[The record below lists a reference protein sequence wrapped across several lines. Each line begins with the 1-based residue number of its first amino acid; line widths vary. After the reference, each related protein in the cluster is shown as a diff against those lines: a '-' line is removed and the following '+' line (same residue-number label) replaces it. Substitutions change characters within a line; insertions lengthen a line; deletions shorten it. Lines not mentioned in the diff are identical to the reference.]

1 MKTPTTGQIKVI
13 GGSGQT
19 AQILRSGGAGSLTQA
34 GVTTTTTQGGMS
46 GIAALAAAAAATQK
60 ISTTTAAAASPATLK
75 VVQPT
80 TLVTPQGVKV
90 QTTVAA
96 GQTVRLISPS
106 GQVLLYNQIFKL

>member
-1 MKTPTTGQIKVI
+1 MKTPGTGQIKVI

-19 AQILRSGGAGSLTQA
+19 AQILRGSLPI
-34 GVTTTTTQGGMS
+34 TTTSQSGMS

-60 ISTTTAAAASPATLK
+60 ITTPGASSPTTVK

-90 QTTVAA
+90 ATTVA

-106 GQVLLYNQIFKL
+106 GQVNELNKFYSFEVKLSLVV